1 MGEMYSMTQACPGCD
16 STRIDERKTM
26 SPDWRCRICGEVFN
40 EPVSRR
46 SRRHDQIGGGEGM
59 TTDREQYESAIVPAL
74 RELVD
79 AGQQYARASH
89 INEFADIDA
98 RNARVGDLLH
108 AHGLDRG
115 DVSLWS
121 ATNPCVYQIHLD
133 PEEGDA

>member
-1 MGEMYSMTQACPGCD
+1 MTLDEYRRTEDSNAFWRLSSGERQALL
-16 STRIDERKTM
+16 DEA
-26 SPDWRCRICGEVFN
+26 IE
-40 EPVSRR
+40 
-46 SRRHDQIGGGEGM
+46 QI
-59 TTDREQYESAIVPAL
+59 EQYEAAIVPAL

-133 PEEGDA
+133 EEGDA